1 MPQKFKYL
9 LFSSLLIFAINS
21 VAISLSSR
29 LTPAVQAVDYRN
41 ETLINQTLNSQI
53 SNQGEIYV
61 HSFNQKLLIIGY
73 VSDHLASQEIR
84 KVLENQPSE
93 VRSFFNEV
101 SFISNFT
108 EPNKTIDNLLRNLL
122 LSRIDNNFPI
132 NSIKVIVYDRKVYL
146 MGLVTGPEAEYLKKT
161 ASTTR
166 NVREVRAYFDVITS
180 SQADRL
186 AQQIPQT
193 NTPSNSIR
201 YDNIATNLPACPGS
215 DISRWINCF
224 GAYKFANGDI
234 YSGEW
239 NDGKFNGKGID
250 TSSNGS
256 KYIGDFRDHKRH
268 GKGILYATN
277 GSILQEG
284 TWFNNAFIRS
294 DLVQQVT
301 TPNTELEKLRAEA
314 EEAKRKQAEL
324 EQQLRLAQNQP
335 FANTSQSN
343 QTPPLINQGRRV
355 ALVIGN
361 ASYSSV
367 PKLINPTNDAREVT
381 RALQATGF
389 EVIRLENADLRQMQD
404 AVRSFGNRLGK
415 NDVGLFYFSG
425 HGVQVKGKNYLIP
438 VRENIKQSF
447 EVPSGAIDADLVLAT
462 MENAKNN
469 LNIMILDACRS
480 PFPGEA
486 RSLSRGLATLDAAKG
501 TLIAYATAPGK
512 EALDGQGNNSPYTKH
527 LVRALQQKGL
537 PIEQVFKQVRI
548 AVVEETKGNQV
559 PWENSS
565 IMGDFYFRK

>member
-1 MPQKFKYL
+1 MKL
-9 LFSSLLIFAINS
+9 LFGIFLIAMMFGSA
-21 VAISLSSR
+21 
-29 LTPAVQAVDYRN
+29 Y
-41 ETLINQTLNSQI
+41 SQ
-53 SNQGEIYV
+53 G
-61 HSFNQKLLIIGY
+61 
-73 VSDHLASQEIR
+73 
-84 KVLENQPSE
+84 
-93 VRSFFNEV
+93 
-101 SFISNFT
+101 
-108 EPNKTIDNLLRNLL
+108 
-122 LSRIDNNFPI
+122 
-132 NSIKVIVYDRKVYL
+132 
-146 MGLVTGPEAEYLKKT
+146 
-161 ASTTR
+161 
-166 NVREVRAYFDVITS
+166 
-180 SQADRL
+180 
-186 AQQIPQT
+186 
-193 NTPSNSIR
+193 
-201 YDNIATNLPACPGS
+201 NLPAPKLIQTTTGCNAYTTQNLENVTIEYSGS
-215 DISRWINCF
+215 C
-224 GAYKFANGDI
+224 ANGLISGTGISKLYSNNKLI
-234 YSGEW
+234 YVLEGEFREGKPHGKGTMTRINGDKYVGEYKNGLRNGQGTYFHLQDNPRKGDVHFGEW
-239 NDGKFNGKGID
+239 KNGRPNGQG
-250 TSSNGS
+250 TLTYANGS
-256 KYIGDFRDHKRH
+256 KYVGEWLDGNRH
-268 GKGILYATN
+268 GQGVVFASD
-277 GSILQEG
+277 GSIINQGIWENDRKLPSTVSLQQI
-284 TWFNNAFIRS
+284 N
-294 DLVQQVT
+294 QQAT
-301 TPNTELEKLRAEA
+301 IQNSELEKLRADN

-512 EALDGQGNNSPYTKH
+512 EALDGQGSNSPYTKH

>member
-1 MPQKFKYL
+1 MK
-9 LFSSLLIFAINS
+9 
-21 VAISLSSR
+21 
-29 LTPAVQAVDYRN
+29 
-41 ETLINQTLNSQI
+41 
-53 SNQGEIYV
+53 
-61 HSFNQKLLIIGY
+61 
-73 VSDHLASQEIR
+73 
-84 KVLENQPSE
+84 
-93 VRSFFNEV
+93 
-101 SFISNFT
+101 
-108 EPNKTIDNLLRNLL
+108 LL
-122 LSRIDNNFPI
+122 LSILILLYTGNAAAQSNLKLCPQRG
-132 NSIKVIVYDRKVYL
+132 SIEFNYNH
-146 MGLVTGPEAEYLKKT
+146 M
-161 ASTTR
+161 
-166 NVREVRAYFDVITS
+166 
-180 SQADRL
+180 
-186 AQQIPQT
+186 
-193 NTPSNSIR
+193 
-201 YDNIATNLPACPGS
+201 
-215 DISRWINCF
+215 CF
-224 GAYKFANGDI
+224 GERSFPNGNKYVGEFVAN
-234 YSGEW
+234 
-239 NDGKFNGKGID
+239 
-250 TSSNGS
+250 
-256 KYIGDFRDHKRH
+256 KRH
-268 GKGILYATN
+268 GQGTLTFADGGKYVGEWLDDSRHGQGVVFASD
-277 GSILQEG
+277 GSIIIQGIWENGRKLPSTVSLQQINQQA
-284 TWFNNAFIRS
+284 TIQNN
-294 DLVQQVT
+294 
-301 TPNTELEKLRAEA
+301 ELEKLRADN
-314 EEAKRKQAEL
+314 EEAKRKQTEL

-447 EVPSGAIDADLVLAT
+447 EVPSGAVDADLVLAT

>member
-1 MPQKFKYL
+1 M
-9 LFSSLLIFAINS
+9 
-21 VAISLSSR
+21 
-29 LTPAVQAVDYRN
+29 
-41 ETLINQTLNSQI
+41 
-53 SNQGEIYV
+53 
-61 HSFNQKLLIIGY
+61 KLL
-73 VSDHLASQEIR
+73 
-84 KVLENQPSE
+84 
-93 VRSFFNEV
+93 
-101 SFISNFT
+101 
-108 EPNKTIDNLLRNLL
+108 LRLL
-122 LSRIDNNFPI
+122 L
-132 NSIKVIVYDRKVYL
+132 L
-146 MGLVTGPEAEYLKKT
+146 MVM
-161 ASTTR
+161 SS
-166 NVREVRAYFDVITS
+166 AY
-180 SQADRL
+180 
-186 AQQIPQT
+186 AQ
-193 NTPSNSIR
+193 S
-201 YDNIATNLPACPGS
+201 NLPACQG
-215 DISRWINCF
+215 NEVF
-224 GAYKFANGDI
+224 GWNSCQGTRTYPNGDQYIGEWKNGVYHGQGAFTSIAGHKYVGEYRDGRMHGQGTFTSIDGDKYVGEYRDGRAHGQGTRTFANGDKYVGEYRDSLFHGQGTRYTVNGAI
-234 YSGEW
+234 INQGFWEYGKFIRAAQIQQINTSQNNLLSPSQNYETRTLNDGTFEQGIFKKNCPIWGNWCATVIQGNGKRVYPSGEIEEGYFD
-239 NDGKFNGKGID
+239 NGQLTGKGKVIKSTKEIIEGD
-250 TSSNGS
+250 FKNGLANGLVIVTDRSGKKKTAVYSNG
-256 KYIGDFRDHKRH
+256 IETDVRP
-268 GKGILYATN
+268 A
-277 GSILQEG
+277 
-284 TWFNNAFIRS
+284 
-294 DLVQQVT
+294 QQLA
-301 TPNTELEKLRAEA
+301 TPNTELEKLRADN

-335 FANTSQSN
+335 QANVPQAN
-343 QTPPLINQGRRV
+343 QPPPTINQGRRV

-447 EVPSGAIDADLVLAT
+447 EVPSGAVDADLVLAT

>member
-1 MPQKFKYL
+1 MGIGGTL
-9 LFSSLLIFAINS
+9 TDRIMFAIQRENKRLLDESEILEWVSAQGVDRNKFLAAYRSSSVLAKAVAANQLGNS
-21 VAISLSSR
+21 YRIDGIPTIAIQGKYITSPSIAGSKIKAINTMDFLVDLVGNSNKSQTQYAANSS
-29 LTPAVQAVDYRN
+29 
-41 ETLINQTLNSQI
+41 
-53 SNQGEIYV
+53 
-61 HSFNQKLLIIGY
+61 KLLQ
-73 VSDHLASQEIR
+73 A
-84 KVLENQPSE
+84 E
-93 VRSFFNEV
+93 VEEV
-101 SFISNFT
+101 
-108 EPNKTIDNLLRNLL
+108 
-122 LSRIDNNFPI
+122 
-132 NSIKVIVYDRKVYL
+132 
-146 MGLVTGPEAEYLKKT
+146 KK
-161 ASTTR
+161 R
-166 NVREVRAYFDVITS
+166 
-180 SQADRL
+180 
-186 AQQIPQT
+186 
-193 NTPSNSIR
+193 
-201 YDNIATNLPACPGS
+201 
-215 DISRWINCF
+215 
-224 GAYKFANGDI
+224 
-234 YSGEW
+234 
-239 NDGKFNGKGID
+239 
-250 TSSNGS
+250 
-256 KYIGDFRDHKRH
+256 
-268 GKGILYATN
+268 
-277 GSILQEG
+277 
-284 TWFNNAFIRS
+284 
-294 DLVQQVT
+294 
-301 TPNTELEKLRAEA
+301 
-314 EEAKRKQAEL
+314 QAEL

-335 FANTSQSN
+335 QANVPQAN

-404 AVRSFGNRLGK
+404 AVRSFGSKLGK

-512 EALDGQGNNSPYTKH
+512 EALDGQGSNSPYTKH

>member
-1 MPQKFKYL
+1 MKL
-9 LFSSLLIFAINS
+9 LLRLLLLIMMGS
-21 VAISLSSR
+21 
-29 LTPAVQAVDYRN
+29 
-41 ETLINQTLNSQI
+41 
-53 SNQGEIYV
+53 
-61 HSFNQKLLIIGY
+61 
-73 VSDHLASQEIR
+73 AS
-84 KVLENQPSE
+84 
-93 VRSFFNEV
+93 
-101 SFISNFT
+101 
-108 EPNKTIDNLLRNLL
+108 
-122 LSRIDNNFPI
+122 
-132 NSIKVIVYDRKVYL
+132 
-146 MGLVTGPEAEYLKKT
+146 
-161 ASTTR
+161 
-166 NVREVRAYFDVITS
+166 
-180 SQADRL
+180 
-186 AQQIPQT
+186 AQ
-193 NTPSNSIR
+193 SG
-201 YDNIATNLPACPGS
+201 LPACQGKEVNK
-215 DISRWINCF
+215 WNNCF
-224 GAYKFANGDI
+224 GIVIGNLGEQYEGEFKNGARH
-234 YSGEW
+234 GQ
-239 NDGKFNGKGID
+239 GIFTLAD
-250 TSSNGS
+250 GS
-256 KYIGDFRDHKRH
+256 KYVGDFRDGWANGNGTYTFVNGRKYVGEVRLLQFS
-268 GKGILYATN
+268 GKGTLYAAN
-277 GSILQEG
+277 GSIISQGIWANDRFVGPIAQPES
-284 TWFNNAFIRS
+284 TAS
-294 DLVQQVT
+294 Q
-301 TPNTELEKLRAEA
+301 PNISLSQT
-314 EEAKRKQAEL
+314 
-324 EQQLRLAQNQP
+324 QNQP
-335 FANTSQSN
+335 PANTSQSN
-343 QTPPLINQGRRV
+343 QTPPVINQGRRV

-367 PKLINPTNDAREVT
+367 PQLINPTNDAREVT

-512 EALDGQGNNSPYTKH
+512 EALDGQGSNSPYTKH